1 MKKHLA
7 TIKVKYNDDILYYIP
22 SKKQWYI
29 LKNNL
34 HLKEL
39 HLKRVDGQDAYKE
52 KGGDKA
58 YTVQKWKRI
67 VSHAKSILQLVC
79 LIKYI

>member
-58 YTVQKWKRI
+58 YYHSKMEKNSEPCKEYLAI
-67 VSHAKSILQLVC
+67 GLP
-79 LIKYI
+79 Y